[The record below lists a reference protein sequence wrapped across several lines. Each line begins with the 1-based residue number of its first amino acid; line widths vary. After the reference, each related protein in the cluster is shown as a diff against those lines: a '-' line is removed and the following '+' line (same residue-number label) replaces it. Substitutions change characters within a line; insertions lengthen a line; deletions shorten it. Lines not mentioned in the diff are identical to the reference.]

1 MSDEKMIRVTLVR
14 STIGRQPVQKK
25 TVKALGL
32 KRMNHSVV
40 HKDSPEIRGMVN
52 RVGHLVRVEPWQE
65 GAE

>member
-25 TVKALGL
+25 TVKTLGL

-40 HKDSPEIRGMVN
+40 HKDSPEIRGMIN

-65 GAE
+65 GKE